1 MTGTRI
7 ITRAWKPSFQIE
19 FLGCS
24 VVQRSRNDVDNPV
37 GDVEGLVKSLGVA
50 NHFVH
55 HLPRQVVVWRRDA
68 KLLHLVGNGKQKFHI
83 HPSPMTVEE
92 TLWESRRYTFWN

>member
-1 MTGTRI
+1 
-7 ITRAWKPSFQIE
+7 
-19 FLGCS
+19 
-24 VVQRSRNDVDNPV
+24 
-37 GDVEGLVKSLGVA
+37 
-50 NHFVH
+50 
-55 HLPRQVVVWRRDA
+55 VWRRDA